1 VKYVLAVYQGVV
13 KEVYQTISWEPAN
26 WKSYKY
32 RLEELKE
39 RMSGSERYRGRWQF
53 NGKMAEEP
61 IRSRYLGKDVSKY
74 LVKGGQNPIQYVN
87 C

>member
-1 VKYVLAVYQGVV
+1 
-13 KEVYQTISWEPAN
+13 
-26 WKSYKY
+26 
-32 RLEELKE
+32 
-39 RMSGSERYRGRWQF
+39 MSGSERYLGRWQF
-53 NGKMAEEP
+53 DGKVAKEP